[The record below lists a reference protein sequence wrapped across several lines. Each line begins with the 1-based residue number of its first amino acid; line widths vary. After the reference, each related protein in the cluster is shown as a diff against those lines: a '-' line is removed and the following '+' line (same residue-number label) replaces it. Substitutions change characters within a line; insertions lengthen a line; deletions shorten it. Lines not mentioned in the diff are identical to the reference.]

1 MNPERYLAVIGPA
14 AAADPIDAIEARI
27 APHGCARCEISDGL
41 KVFARPGL
49 PIVARGSAV
58 VIGQQFG
65 DTVLPPSDTMFP
77 EVLTKRTWGNYCAIG
92 LDQQGAVS
100 GILRAPLGHLPVLLR
115 QKGPLLLVASHADIL
130 LDAAGEPPELD
141 WSFAA
146 QHLAHA
152 HLQTRR
158 TGLVGIEELL
168 PGEMLVHSAEQSW
181 RRRAI
186 WSPWHWTT
194 RDREILD
201 PAEATT
207 RLRAQVQSAVAELAR
222 SARAPLLELSGGLDS
237 SILAASLAAAHASA
251 RAVNLVTRAA
261 EGDERDYAHATA
273 AATGLPLAEIVVPE
287 KVDLCRPAQVRSAR
301 PGLPQLLIAADR
313 LLTTKAQTD
322 GVDAFF
328 SGAGGDCVFA
338 SPGSAAPAADVL
350 LRFGMGMRFLRAV
363 DALAEIHHASAW
375 EVARM
380 AWQQTRR
387 GPIHA
392 RWPADP
398 MFLAPGCAPV
408 AAPDHPWFN
417 EPKGILPGKRSHV
430 RAILAALAHVD
441 GYPRHE
447 VAPSRYPLLSQP
459 VIETVL
465 RIPSWLW
472 IEGGRDRSVART
484 AWADVLPAKVLERRS
499 KGGLDGYSIAMIE
512 ANRDALR
519 PFLLEGHAA
528 RSGLIDR
535 PALEAVLAGRA
546 RRGDTAIY
554 RLFPLIDVEAWA
566 RAWLGKP

>member
-1 MNPERYLAVIGPA
+1 MV
-14 AAADPIDAIEARI
+14 
-27 APHGCARCEISDGL
+27 
-41 KVFARPGL
+41 
-49 PIVARGSAV
+49 
-58 VIGQQFG
+58 GQQFG
-65 DTVLPPSDTMFP
+65 DTALPPSDTMFP

-100 GILRAPLGHLPVLLR
+100 WILRAPLGHLSVLLR
-115 QKGPLLLVASHADIL
+115 QKGLLLLAASHADIL
-130 LDAAGEPPELD
+130 LDAAGELPELD

-146 QHLAHA
+146 QHLAYA

-181 RRRAI
+181 HRRAL

-201 PAEATT
+201 PADAASC
-207 RLRAQVQSAVAELAR
+207 LRAQVQSAVAELAR
-222 SARAPLLELSGGLDS
+222 GARAPFLELSGGLDS
-237 SILAASLAAAHASA
+237 SILAASLAAAHAPA

-261 EGDERDYAHATA
+261 EGDERDYARATA
-273 AATGLPLAEIVVPE
+273 ATTGLPLAEIAVPE
-287 KVDLCRPAQVRSAR
+287 QINLCRPALVRSAR

-313 LLTTKAQTD
+313 LLTAKAHTD

-380 AWQQTRR
+380 AWQQARR

-417 EPKGILPGKRSHV
+417 EPEGILPGKRSHV

-519 PFLLEGHAA
+519 PFLLEGHTA
-528 RSGLIDR
+528 RSSLIDR

-554 RLFPLIDVEAWA
+554 RLFPLIDVESWA
-566 RAWLGKP
+566 RAWLGEP